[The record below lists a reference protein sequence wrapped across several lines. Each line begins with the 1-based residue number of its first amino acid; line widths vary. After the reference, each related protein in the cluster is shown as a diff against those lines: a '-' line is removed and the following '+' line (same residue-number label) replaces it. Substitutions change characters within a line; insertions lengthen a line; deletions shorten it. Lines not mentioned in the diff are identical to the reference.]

1 VNGDRRSFAQVLKTK
16 LSPITM
22 MPLVQ
27 VVDVVGRVLDLE
39 EVVGEGGGGEPAIPG
54 LKL

>member
-1 VNGDRRSFAQVLKTK
+1 
-16 LSPITM
+16 M

-39 EVVGEGGGGEPAIPG
+39 EVVGEGGGGVNQPSWA
-54 LKL
+54 